1 MLFTSREFLFAFLPI
16 ALAGFYVLGRRGSHL
31 SILWLL
37 AASLVFYAW
46 WNYYFVLLLL
56 ISVVFNYV
64 CGVALKR
71 NLDREDRLKW
81 YLLAGLAG
89 NIGLLFYYK
98 YFGPLSHWLGEMG
111 ALSTHRR
118 NITLPL
124 GISFFT
130 FTQIGYLVDSA
141 ADSADELD
149 FFKYALFVTFF
160 PHLIAGPII
169 HHREIVPQFNDP
181 DTYRIKTSN
190 LAVGLSIF
198 VIGMAKKVLLADTIA
213 PIADHAFDGWR
224 HLELWSSWIGAIAYS
239 MQIYFDFSGYSD
251 MAIGL
256 ARMFGITFPLNFNSP
271 YIATSVVEYWQR
283 WHMTLTRY
291 LTLYLYNPMA
301 LYIRRIRVAAK
312 KPINRKALATAEG
325 FGQMIAAPT
334 IYTMGLAGIWHGA
347 GLQYLYFGLLHGIYM
362 TVNHG
367 WRTFVTERMPAS
379 MMTGWIAKGI
389 SYVASVMLT
398 FIAVLV
404 ALVFF
409 RAESPRAA
417 CTILAAMAGAYGAQA
432 PALEV
437 SPATIDWLG
446 SAGRWLERTGI
457 LHAPPQGDSSALIA
471 LIAAVVIVWT
481 MPNTQQIM
489 AAYKPALDP
498 EHVFKASWLKWRP
511 NVAWGIVLAIA
522 FLACVGTLAA
532 PQKFLYFQF

>member
-16 ALAGFYVLGRRGSHL
+16 SLAGFYLLGHHRSHVA
-31 SILWLL
+31 ILWLL

-46 WNYYFVLLLL
+46 WNYHFVLLLL
-56 ISVVFNYV
+56 ISVVFNYA

-71 NLDREDRLKW
+71 NLDREDRLKG
-81 YLLAGLAG
+81 YLIAGLIG
-89 NIGLLFYYK
+89 NLGLLFYYK
-98 YFGPLSHWLGEMG
+98 YFGPLHSWLFDIG
-111 ALSTHRR
+111 ALSTHGR

-141 ADSADELD
+141 ADSADELN
-149 FFKYALFVTFF
+149 FSKYALFVTFF

-181 DTYRIKTSN
+181 DTYRFKTSN

-198 VIGMAKKVLLADTIA
+198 VIGMAKKVLLADAIA

-224 HLELWSSWIGAIAYS
+224 HLEFWSSWIGAIAFS

-271 YIATSVVEYWQR
+271 YLATSVVDYWQR

-291 LTLYLYNPMA
+291 LTLYLYNPLA
-301 LYIRRIRVAAK
+301 LYIRRSRMAAK

-347 GLQYLYFGLLHGIYM
+347 GLQYLYFGLLHGCYM
-362 TVNHG
+362 TINHG
-367 WRTFVTERMPAS
+367 WRIFVTDHMPPT
-379 MMTGWIAKGI
+379 MMTGRMAKGV
-389 SYVASVMLT
+389 SYVARVVLT
-398 FIAVLV
+398 FVAVLV

-417 CTILAAMAGAYGAQA
+417 YTILAAMAGARGAQT

-437 SPATIDWLG
+437 SPATINWLG
-446 SAGRWLERTGI
+446 SAGHWMERAGI
-457 LHAPPQGDSSALIA
+457 LHGLPQGDSTALLA
-471 LIAAVVIVWT
+471 LIAALAIVWA
-481 MPNTQQIM
+481 MPNTQQIL

-498 EHVFKASWLKWRP
+498 EHVFEASWLQWRP
-511 NVAWGIVLAIA
+511 NVAWGILLAIA